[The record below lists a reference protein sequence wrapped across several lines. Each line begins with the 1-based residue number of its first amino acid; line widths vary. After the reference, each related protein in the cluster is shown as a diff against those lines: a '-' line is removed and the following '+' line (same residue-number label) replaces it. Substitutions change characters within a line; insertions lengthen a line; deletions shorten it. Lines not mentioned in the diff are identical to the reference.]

1 MRKLIDQ
8 GWALFKKYKQVILY
22 LFFGGCTT
30 LINIVVY
37 ALLYRVLQIANVP
50 SAIAAWLVSV
60 IFAFVTNRS
69 LVFES
74 RETEL
79 RGRLRELVS
88 FFGCRVLTG
97 VLDVIIMAV
106 AVDMLG
112 WNGLLWKL
120 ISNVLVIILNYLAS
134 KFLIFRK

>member
-50 SAIAAWLVSV
+50 STIAAWLVSV